1 MPPSAR
7 VPSRRDALLA
17 GALLVPSL
25 VQVLWLFPITTRPL
39 GTLYAVLTVTP
50 VAWRRTAPVA
60 AAAALGT
67 VALWS
72 PSEGFLVLGYVVVIV
87 VFASLG
93 MYAAGWVPYVVLAWA
108 LLAGSVGTLT
118 GPEEPVAGLL
128 SYALAVIGSYVAG
141 RIVAHHR
148 DQNRRLEEL
157 AGQLRVE
164 KAEASRAAAADERAR
179 IAQELHDVIGHEVT
193 LISIQSEA
201 AAAALAQAPE
211 RATAPVDAV
220 RATAHRAS
228 VELRSILGLLG
239 TPDGGSVRPD
249 PEGLNALTERA
260 RRSGVDNTL
269 TVTGDPWLAANV
281 WFALIRVVQ
290 ESLTNAGKHAPGAA
304 VGIDLDWTPE
314 RVRLVVS
321 NPYGGS
327 GGEPGRGL
335 RGMAERCRM
344 LGGTFA
350 ANTTGDAFVVTAE
363 LPRPGEVA

>member
-1 MPPSAR
+1 MPPSAW
-7 VPSRRDALLA
+7 VPPRRDALLA
-17 GALLVPSL
+17 GALLAPSL
-25 VQVLWLFPITTRPL
+25 AQVLWLFPITTRPL
-39 GTLYAVLTVTP
+39 GALYAVLTVTP
-50 VAWRRTAPVA
+50 VAWRRTAPVV

-72 PSEGFLVLGYVVVIV
+72 PSDGFLVLGYVVVIV

-93 MYAAGWVPYVVLAWA
+93 MHAGGWIPYVVLAWA
-108 LLAGSVGTLT
+108 LVAGSVGTIN

-128 SYALAVIGSYVAG
+128 SYALAVVGSFVGG

-157 AGQLRVE
+157 ARQLRVE
-164 KAEASRAAAADERAR
+164 KTEASRAAAADERAR

-201 AAAALAQAPE
+201 AAAALVHAPE

-249 PEGLNALTERA
+249 PDGLRALAERA
-260 RRSGVDNTL
+260 RQLGVENTM
-269 TVTGDPWLAANV
+269 TETGAPWPAANV

-290 ESLTNAGKHAPGAA
+290 ESLTNAGKHAPGAT
-304 VGIDLDWTPE
+304 VDIDLAWTPD
-314 RVRLVVS
+314 RARLVVS
-321 NPYGGS
+321 NPYGGP
-327 GGEPGRGL
+327 GGDPGRGL

-350 ANTTGDAFVVTAE
+350 AGVVDGRFVVTAE
-363 LPRPGEVA
+363 LPRPDDAS